1 MADEKKYIEQGA
13 ALDAV
18 FGQFCASSDETERAL
33 NAAIEEIKLIPAAD
47 VAPVRHGKWDCFIDF
62 VTCSLCGYTSTD
74 TDNHGDPVSLNYCPF
89 CGAKMENYRDV

>member
-33 NAAIEEIKLIPAAD
+33 NAAIEEIRAIPAAD
-47 VAPVRHGKWDCFIDF
+47 VVPVVRCKDCKHYQHDAFLDHDWCDGRCVTPDYFCADGERKKRKERRSIKWQ
-62 VTCSLCGYTSTD
+62 
-74 TDNHGDPVSLNYCPF
+74 
-89 CGAKMENYRDV
+89 K